1 MKVLVVGKGGRE
13 HALTWKIA
21 QSPKVQRI
29 YAAPG
34 SPGMAQHA
42 ECVDIR
48 VDTPISNLEEL
59 TAEIGR
65 LRQFVLDQ
73 RIDLTV
79 VGPDDV
85 LSAGIVDRF
94 AEKGLKAFG
103 PTAAAARIE
112 SDKIFAKDLML
123 RIGVPTASY
132 RTFSDSAAAA
142 AYVRQR
148 GCPIVIKPRGLTAGK
163 GVVVARTEEE
173 AIQAL
178 SSMMEEGA
186 FGAAGEEVVVEDFME
201 GEEASLFALTDGEK
215 FLTLAPAQ
223 DHKAV
228 HEGDKGPNTGGMGA
242 YAPAPL
248 MTPAR
253 VREVQE
259 RIIRPVLDEMRRL
272 GCPFQGVLY
281 CGLMLTDSGLKVV
294 EFNSR
299 LGDPEAQVVLP
310 LLKNDFV
317 EVIEAVCDGRLDQVR
332 IQNIDAAAVCVVA
345 ASEGYPGSY
354 ETGREI
360 RGLERLQGR
369 EDLLA
374 FHAGTMLEDGRL
386 LTAGGRVMGIT
397 AIAAD
402 IPAAV
407 RKVYDG
413 IEQISFDNLYM
424 RRDIGHR
431 ACPGITSA
439 RPPGT

>member
-13 HALTWKIA
+13 HALAWKIA
-21 QSPKVQRI
+21 RSPKVRRI

-34 SPGMAQHA
+34 SPGMAEHA

-48 VDTPISNLEEL
+48 VDTPISDLEKL
-59 TAEIGR
+59 RAEIHR
-65 LRQFVLDQ
+65 LRRFAVEQ

-94 AEKGLKAFG
+94 AEKGLKIFG

-112 SDKIFAKDLML
+112 SDKVFAKNLME
-123 RIGVPTASY
+123 RIGVPTAGF
-132 RTFSDSAAAA
+132 RTFTDSAAAA
-142 AYVRQR
+142 AYVRRR
-148 GCPIVIKPRGLTAGK
+148 GVPIVVKASGLAAGK
-163 GVVVARTEEE
+163 GVVVARTEAE
-173 AIQAL
+173 ALRAL
-178 SSMMEEGA
+178 SAMMDEGV

-201 GEEASLFALTDGEK
+201 GEEASLFAVTDGER

-228 HEGDKGPNTGGMGA
+228 YDGDQGPNTGGMGA
-242 YAPAPL
+242 YAPAPV
-248 MTPAR
+248 MTPAL
-253 VREVQE
+253 VREAEE
-259 RIIRPVLDEMRRL
+259 RVIRPVLDEMRRL
-272 GCPFQGVLY
+272 GCPFRGVLY
-281 CGLMLTDSGLKVV
+281 CGLMLTEAGLRVV

-310 LLKNDFV
+310 LLDNDLV
-317 EVIEAVCDGRLDQVR
+317 EVLEAACDGRLDQVR
-332 IQNIDAAAVCVVA
+332 IENIDAAAVCVVA
-345 ASEGYPGSY
+345 ASGGYPGSY

-369 EDLLA
+369 DDVLA
-374 FHAGTMLEDGRL
+374 FHAGTALEHGRL
-386 LTAGGRVMGIT
+386 LTAGGRVLGIT

-407 RKVYDG
+407 RGAYAAV
-413 IEQISFDNLYM
+413 EQISFDNLYV

-431 ACPGITSA
+431 ARPGAAT
-439 RPPGT
+439 RGPLGT

>member
-13 HALTWKIA
+13 HALAWKIA
-21 QSPKVQRI
+21 QSPKVRRI

-59 TAEIGR
+59 TAEIDR
-65 LRQFVLDQ
+65 LRQFALEQ

-94 AEKGLKAFG
+94 EEKGLKTFG

-112 SDKIFAKDLML
+112 SSKVFSKNLME

-132 RTFSDSAAAA
+132 HTFTDSAAAA
-142 AYVRQR
+142 AYVRRR
-148 GCPIVIKPRGLTAGK
+148 GVPIVIKASGLAAGK

-173 AIQAL
+173 ALQAL
-178 SSMMEEGA
+178 SSMMDEGVL
-186 FGAAGEEVVVEDFME
+186 GAAGEEVVVEDYME
-201 GEEASLFALTDGEK
+201 GEEASLFALTDGEQ

-228 HEGDKGPNTGGMGA
+228 YEGDEGPNTGGMGA
-242 YAPAPL
+242 YAPAPV

-253 VREVQE
+253 VREAQE
-259 RIIRPVLDEMRRL
+259 RIIRPVLSEMRRL
-272 GCPFQGVLY
+272 GCPFKGVLY
-281 CGLMLTDSGLKVV
+281 CGLMLTDAGLQVV

-310 LLKNDFV
+310 LLRNDFV
-317 EVIEAVCDGRLDQVR
+317 EIVEAVCDGRLDQIR
-332 IQNIDAAAVCVVA
+332 IENIDAAAVCVVA
-345 ASEGYPGSY
+345 ASKGYPGPY

-360 RGLERLQGR
+360 RGLERLR
-369 EDLLA
+369 ERRDVLA

-386 LTAGGRVMGIT
+386 LTAGGRVLGIT
-397 AIAAD
+397 AIAPS
-402 IPAAV
+402 IQEAV
-407 RKVYDG
+407 RKAYAGMELV
-413 IEQISFDNLYM
+413 SFDNLYL

-431 ACPGITSA
+431 ACPGMTPG
-439 RPPGT
+439 RPPGA

>member
-21 QSPKVQRI
+21 QSPRVRRI

-48 VDTPISNLEEL
+48 VDTPSSNLEKL
-59 TAEIGR
+59 TAEIDR
-65 LRQFVLDQ
+65 LRHFALEQ

-112 SDKIFAKDLML
+112 SNKVFSKNLME

-132 RTFSDSAAAA
+132 RTFTDSAAAA

-148 GCPIVIKPRGLTAGK
+148 GVPIVIKASGLAAGK
-163 GVVVARTEEE
+163 GVVVARSE
-173 AIQAL
+173 AEAFQAL
-178 SSMMEEGA
+178 SSMMDEGV

-201 GEEASLFALTDGEK
+201 GEEASLFAITDGEK

-223 DHKAV
+223 DHKAIY
-228 HEGDKGPNTGGMGA
+228 EGDKGPNTGGMGA
-242 YAPAPL
+242 YAPAPV

-253 VREVQE
+253 VREAE
-259 RIIRPVLDEMRRL
+259 EHIIRPALEAMRRL

-281 CGLMLTDSGLKVV
+281 CGLMLTQEGLQVV

-310 LLKNDFV
+310 LLKNDLV
-317 EVIEAVCDGRLDQVR
+317 DVLEAACEGRLDQIR
-332 IQNIDAAAVCVVA
+332 IENIDSAAVCVVA
-345 ASEGYPGSY
+345 ASNGYPGSY
-354 ETGREI
+354 ESGREI
-360 RGLERLQGR
+360 RGLDRLEGR
-369 EDLLA
+369 EDLHA
-374 FHAGTMLEDGRL
+374 FHAGTALEDGRL
-386 LTAGGRVMGIT
+386 LTAGGRVLGIT

-402 IPAAV
+402 IPEAV
-407 RKVYDG
+407 RKAYVG
-413 IEQISFDNLYM
+413 AEQISFDNLYL

-431 ACPGITSA
+431 ACKGLGAEESLPA
-439 RPPGT
+439 

>member
-13 HALTWKIA
+13 HALAWKIA
-21 QSPKVQRI
+21 QSPKVRRI

-59 TAEIGR
+59 TAEIDR
-65 LRQFVLDQ
+65 LRQFALEQ

-94 AEKGLKAFG
+94 EEKGLKTFG

-112 SDKIFAKDLML
+112 SSKVFSKNLME

-132 RTFSDSAAAA
+132 RSFTDSAAAA
-142 AYVRQR
+142 AYVRRR
-148 GCPIVIKPRGLTAGK
+148 GVPIVIKASGLAAGK

-173 AIQAL
+173 ALQAL
-178 SSMMEEGA
+178 SSMMDEGVL
-186 FGAAGEEVVVEDFME
+186 GAAGEEVVVEDYME
-201 GEEASLFALTDGEK
+201 GEEASLFALTDGEQ

-228 HEGDKGPNTGGMGA
+228 YEGDEGPNTGGMGA
-242 YAPAPL
+242 YAPAPV

-253 VREVQE
+253 VREAQE
-259 RIIRPVLDEMRRL
+259 RIIRPVLSEMRRL
-272 GCPFQGVLY
+272 GCPFKGVLY
-281 CGLMLTDSGLKVV
+281 CGLMLTDAGLQVV

-299 LGDPEAQVVLP
+299 MGDPEAQVVLP
-310 LLKNDFV
+310 LLRNDFV
-317 EVIEAVCDGRLDQVR
+317 EIVEAVCDGRLDQIR
-332 IQNIDAAAVCVVA
+332 IENIDAAAVCVVA
-345 ASEGYPGSY
+345 ASKGYPGPY

-360 RGLERLQGR
+360 RGLERLR
-369 EDLLA
+369 ERRDVLA

-386 LTAGGRVMGIT
+386 LTAGGRVLGIT
-397 AIAAD
+397 AIAPS
-402 IPAAV
+402 IQEAV
-407 RKVYDG
+407 RKAYAGMELV
-413 IEQISFDNLYM
+413 SFDNLYL

-431 ACPGITSA
+431 ACPGMTPG
-439 RPPGT
+439 RPPGA

>member
-34 SPGMAQHA
+34 SPGMAQLA

-65 LRQFVLDQ
+65 LRQFALEQ

-112 SDKIFAKDLML
+112 SDKIFAKDLMV

-173 AIQAL
+173 AVQAL

-228 HEGDKGPNTGGMGA
+228 YEGDKGPNTGGMGA

-253 VREVQE
+253 VREAQE
-259 RIIRPVLDEMRRL
+259 GIIRPVLDEMRRL

-317 EVIEAVCDGRLDQVR
+317 EVVEAVCDRRLDQVS
-332 IQNIDAAAVCVVA
+332 IENIDAAAVCVVA

-374 FHAGTMLEDGRL
+374 FHAGTLLDDGRL
-386 LTAGGRVMGIT
+386 LTAGGRVLGIT

-407 RKVYDG
+407 RKVYAG
-413 IEQISFDNLYM
+413 IELISFDNLYM

-439 RPPGT
+439 RPPGS

>member
-13 HALTWKIA
+13 HALSWKIA

-59 TAEIGR
+59 TAEIDR
-65 LRQFVLDQ
+65 LRQFALEQ

-112 SDKIFAKDLML
+112 SNKIFAKDLMA

-148 GCPIVIKPRGLTAGK
+148 GCPIVIKPMGLTAGK

-173 AIQAL
+173 AFQAL
-178 SSMMEEGA
+178 SSIMEEGA

-228 HEGDKGPNTGGMGA
+228 YEGDKGPNTGGMGA

-253 VREVQE
+253 VREAQE

-272 GCPFQGVLY
+272 GCPFKGVLY
-281 CGLMLTDSGLKVV
+281 CGLMLTGSGLKVV

-310 LLKNDFV
+310 LLKND
-317 EVIEAVCDGRLDQVR
+317 IEAVCDGRLDR
-332 IQNIDAAAVCVVA
+332 IRIENIDAAAVCVVA
-345 ASEGYPGSY
+345 ASGGYPGSY

-374 FHAGTMLEDGRL
+374 FHAGTMLDDGRL
-386 LTAGGRVMGIT
+386 LTAGGRVLGIT

-407 RKVYDG
+407 RKVYAG

-431 ACPGITSA
+431 ACPGTTA
-439 RPPGT
+439 GRPSGT

>member
-13 HALTWKIA
+13 HALAWKIA
-21 QSPKVQRI
+21 QSPKVRRI

-34 SPGMAQHA
+34 SPGMARHA

-48 VDTPISNLEEL
+48 VDTPVSNLEKL
-59 TAEIGR
+59 TAEIDR
-65 LRQFVLDQ
+65 LRQFALEQ

-94 AEKGLKAFG
+94 EEKGLKTFG

-112 SDKIFAKDLML
+112 SNKVFSKDLME

-132 RTFSDSAAAA
+132 RSFTDSAAAA
-142 AYVRQR
+142 AYVRRR
-148 GCPIVIKPRGLTAGK
+148 GVPIVIKASGLAAGK

-173 AIQAL
+173 ALQAL
-178 SSMMEEGA
+178 SSMMDEGVL
-186 FGAAGEEVVVEDFME
+186 GAAGEEVVVEDYME
-201 GEEASLFALTDGEK
+201 GEEVSLFALTDGEQ

-228 HEGDKGPNTGGMGA
+228 FEGDKGPNTGGMGA
-242 YAPAPL
+242 YAPAPV

-253 VREVQE
+253 VREAQE
-259 RIIRPVLDEMRRL
+259 RIIRPVLSEMRRL
-272 GCPFQGVLY
+272 GCPFKGVLY
-281 CGLMLTDSGLKVV
+281 CGLMLTDAGLQVV

-299 LGDPEAQVVLP
+299 MGDPEAQVVLP
-310 LLKNDFV
+310 LLRNDFV
-317 EVIEAVCDGRLDQVR
+317 EIVEAVCDGRLDQIR
-332 IQNIDAAAVCVVA
+332 IENIDAAAVCVVA
-345 ASEGYPGSY
+345 ASKGYPGPY

-360 RGLERLQGR
+360 RGLERLR
-369 EDLLA
+369 ERRDVLA

-386 LTAGGRVMGIT
+386 LTAGGRVLGIT
-397 AIAAD
+397 AIAPS
-402 IPAAV
+402 IQEAV
-407 RKVYDG
+407 RKAYAGMELV
-413 IEQISFDNLYM
+413 SFDNLYL

-431 ACPGITSA
+431 ACPGMTPG
-439 RPPGT
+439 RPPGA